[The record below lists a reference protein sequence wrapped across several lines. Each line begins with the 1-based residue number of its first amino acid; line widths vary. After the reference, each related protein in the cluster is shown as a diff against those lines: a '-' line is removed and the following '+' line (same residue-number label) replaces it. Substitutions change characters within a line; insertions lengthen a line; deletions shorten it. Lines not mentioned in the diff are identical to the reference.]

1 MLLTSV
7 LVFTGMIIKTFNLE
21 ARHEEK
27 IGRIEKEV
35 GLQRSEIVRQAI
47 DQYQPPKKQTVVV
60 EKERN

>member
-1 MLLTSV
+1 MPLTTV
-7 LVFTGMIIKTFNLE
+7 LVFTGMIIKTISLE

-27 IGRIEKEV
+27 IGRIKKEV

-47 DQYQPPKKQTVVV
+47 DQYQPPKKQRVVV

>member
-1 MLLTSV
+1 MLVTTV
-7 LVFTGMIIKTFNLE
+7 LVFTGMIIKTISLE

-27 IGRIEKEV
+27 IGRIKKEV

-47 DQYQPPKKQTVVV
+47 DQYQPPKKQRVVV